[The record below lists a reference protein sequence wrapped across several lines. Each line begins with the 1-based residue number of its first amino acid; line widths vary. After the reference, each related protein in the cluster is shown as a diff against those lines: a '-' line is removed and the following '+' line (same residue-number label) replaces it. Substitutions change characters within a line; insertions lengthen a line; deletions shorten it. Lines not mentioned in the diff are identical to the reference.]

1 MSPSPSG
8 RRLEAPAVHRLGVI
22 LLLVAAPVFA
32 ERPRLGVVIVI
43 DQLSADSFHARMPK
57 VTQGIKRLTTEG
69 YTFEEARYEAAPT
82 ITSVGHATLLTGA
95 YGEVHGITSND
106 WIDADTGKACLSTQ
120 DSNFK
125 VLGREPHERD
135 GTAPTWLRAP
145 TLVDAA
151 KSADDKAL
159 ALSISAKD
167 RSAILC
173 AGHAGLAVWFDAEKP
188 FFTTST
194 FYAKEPPAF
203 LAATNE
209 RIAQLVLKGAFAW
222 GLPGGGITGQAP
234 QLPQRA
240 GDSEPLAENPSL
252 QAPLDT
258 AEVDIALDG
267 VKAMGLGRDEI
278 PDILTISFS
287 GHDRIGHGFGPD
299 SPESLNEYLHI
310 DREIGRLLT
319 GLDALV
325 GKGKYVVVLSSDHGV
340 PPVPE
345 LSRARG
351 LDAGRVDIGAL
362 KTLLDKE
369 LDEQLGRQDWFAG
382 YKTPGFTFTASLRAK
397 AQPVIERLRKLARA
411 QPGVLDLLP
420 IGKLE
425 GPQGQLYARGAFVG
439 RSPDLIVLTKPYWTY
454 GAHDKTGH
462 ASPWLYDR
470 AVPLVFYG
478 LNVKKGQGGTT
489 EPINLAPTMSR
500 LLTIPTPA
508 AAQGRSLDEVFR

>member
-1 MSPSPSG
+1 ML
-8 RRLEAPAVHRLGVI
+8 RLCV
-22 LLLVAAPVFA
+22 LLLIAVASPVFA

-43 DQLSADSFHARMPK
+43 DQLSAEAFHARMPK
-57 VTQGIKRLTTEG
+57 VTAGIKRLTTEG
-69 YTFEEARYEAAPT
+69 YTFYEARYEAAPT

-106 WIDADTGKACLSTQ
+106 WIDAETGKACLSTQ
-120 DSNFK
+120 DANYK
-125 VLGREPHERD
+125 VLGREPQERD

-159 ALSISAKD
+159 SLSVSAKD

-173 AGHAGLAVWFDAEKP
+173 AGRAGLAVWFDAEKP

-209 RIAQLVLKGAFAW
+209 RIAQMVQKGVFAW

-234 QLPQRA
+234 QLSQRV
-240 GDSEPLAENPSL
+240 GDSEKLAENPAL

-267 VKAMGLGRDEI
+267 VKALGLGKDEV
-278 PDILTISFS
+278 PDVLTISFS

-299 SPESLNEYLHI
+299 SEQAIAEYLHI
-310 DREIGRLLT
+310 DKEIGRLLA
-319 GLDALV
+319 GLDTLV

-340 PPVPE
+340 PAVPE
-345 LSRARG
+345 LSKQRG
-351 LDAGRVDIGAL
+351 LDAGRVDLKAL
-362 KTLLDKE
+362 MALLDKE
-369 LDEQLGRQDWFAG
+369 LDDQLGRQDWFAG
-382 YKTPGFTFTASLRAK
+382 SKTPGFTFTASLRAK
-397 AQPVIERLRKLARA
+397 ALPQIDRLRKLART

-420 IGKLE
+420 LNNLD
-425 GPQGQLYARGAFVG
+425 GPQGKLYARGAFVG

-462 ASPWLYDR
+462 CSPWLYDR
-470 AVPLVFYG
+470 SVPLIFFG
-478 LNVKKGQGGTT
+478 MNVKKGQGGTT
-489 EPINLAPTMSR
+489 EPINVAPTMSR
-500 LLTIPTPA
+500 LLLIPTPA

>member
-1 MSPSPSG
+1 M
-8 RRLEAPAVHRLGVI
+8 HRLGV
-22 LLLVAAPVFA
+22 LLLILAAPAFA

-43 DQLSADSFHARMPK
+43 DQLSAEAFHARMPK

-69 YTFEEARYEAAPT
+69 YTFYEARYEAAPT

-106 WIDADTGKACLSTQ
+106 WIDADTGKPCLSTQ
-120 DSNFK
+120 DATYK
-125 VLGREPHERD
+125 VLGRVPLERD

-145 TLVDAA
+145 TLIDAA

-159 ALSISAKD
+159 GLSVSAKD

-173 AGHAGLAVWFDAEKP
+173 AGHAGLAVWFDAERP
-188 FFTTST
+188 VFTTST
-194 FYAKEPPAF
+194 FYAKELPAF
-203 LAATNE
+203 LAPTND
-209 RIAQLVLKGAFAW
+209 RIAQLVAKGAFAW
-222 GLPGGGITGQAP
+222 GLPAGGITGKAP
-234 QLPQRA
+234 TLPQRA
-240 GDSEPLAENPSL
+240 GDSEPLAEEPSL

-267 VKAMGLGRDEI
+267 VKALGLGKDEI
-278 PDILTISFS
+278 PDVLTISFS

-299 SPESLNEYLHI
+299 SPEAIAEYLHI
-310 DREIGRLLT
+310 DKEIGRLLA
-319 GLDALV
+319 GLDTLV

-345 LSRARG
+345 LAKARG
-351 LDAGRVDIGAL
+351 LDAGRVDMKAL
-362 KTLLDKE
+362 RELLDKE
-369 LDEQLGRQDWFAG
+369 LDDQLGRQDWFAG
-382 YKTPGFTFTASLRAK
+382 SKTPGFTFTPSLRVK
-397 AQPVIERLRKLARA
+397 AQSQVERLRKLARQ

-420 IGKLE
+420 LTALD
-425 GPQGQLYARGAFVG
+425 GPQGKLYARGAFVG
-439 RSPDLIVLTKPYWTY
+439 RSPDLIVVTKPYWTY

-462 ASPWLYDR
+462 SSPWLYDR
-470 AVPLVFYG
+470 SVPLVFFG

-500 LLTIPTPA
+500 LLQIPTPA
-508 AAQGRSLDEVFR
+508 AAQGRSLDEVIR

>member
-1 MSPSPSG
+1 
-8 RRLEAPAVHRLGVI
+8 VHRLGVV
-22 LLLVAAPVFA
+22 LLLVIAAPVFA

-43 DQLSADSFHARMPK
+43 DQLSAEAFHARMPK
-57 VTQGIKRLTTEG
+57 VTGGIKRLTTEG
-69 YTFEEARYEAAPT
+69 YTFYEARYEAAPT

-106 WIDADTGKACLSTQ
+106 WIDADTGKPCLSTQ
-120 DSNFK
+120 DANYK
-125 VLGREPHERD
+125 VLGREPMERD

-159 ALSISAKD
+159 GLSISAKD

-173 AGHAGLAVWFDAEKP
+173 AGHAGLAIWFDAERP
-188 FFTTST
+188 VFTTST
-194 FYAKEPPAF
+194 FYAREVPAF
-203 LAATNE
+203 VAPTNG
-209 RIAQLVLKGAFAW
+209 RIAKMVLEGAFAW
-222 GLPGGGITGQAP
+222 GLPGGGATGKNP
-234 QLPQRA
+234 EPKRV
-240 GDSEPLAENPSL
+240 GDSEPLAETPSL

-258 AEVDIALDG
+258 AEVDLALDG
-267 VKAMGLGRDEI
+267 VKAMGLGKDDV
-278 PDILTISFS
+278 PDVLTISFS

-299 SPESLNEYLHI
+299 SPEALSEYLHI

-325 GKGKYVVVLSSDHGV
+325 GRGKYVVVLSSDHGV

-345 LSRARG
+345 LAKARG
-351 LDAGRVDIGAL
+351 LDAGRVDMKAL
-362 KTLLDKE
+362 RELLDKE
-369 LDEQLGRQDWFAG
+369 LDDQLGRQEWFAG
-382 YKTPGFTFTASLRAK
+382 GKTPGFTFTASLRAK
-397 AQPVIERLRKLARA
+397 ALPQLERLRKLAKT

-420 IGKLE
+420 LNNLE

-439 RSPDLIVLTKPYWTY
+439 RSPDLIVLPKPYWTY

-462 ASPWLYDR
+462 STPWLYDR
-470 AVPLVFYG
+470 AVPLVFFG

-489 EPINLAPTMSR
+489 EPIHLAPTMSR
-500 LLTIPTPA
+500 LLLIPTPA